1 MEMMISIKE
10 WLGANHEWFLSGIG
24 VVGISLIWKFFFKGS
39 DSGQQQKSGKNSTNN
54 MAGRDLKIGKTDD

>member
-24 VVGISLIWKFFFKGS
+24 VVGISLIWKFFF
-39 DSGQQQKSGKNSTNN
+39 
-54 MAGRDLKIGKTDD
+54 

>member
-24 VVGISLIWKFFFKGS
+24 VVGISLIWKFFLKGAIQ
-39 DSGQQQKSGKNSTNN
+39 GNNKNQEKT
-54 MAGRDLKIGKTDD
+54 RQTIWLVEILK